1 MPIDYEPDAPSQT
14 VEVLI
19 NVDLLSKAEALE
31 VNLSAVLEKA
41 LAETVALDL
50 ALIVSIRRWSML
62 MRDWYTS

>member
-31 VNLSAVLEKA
+31 VNLSAVLEK
-41 LAETVALDL
+41 
-50 ALIVSIRRWSML
+50 SPG
-62 MRDWYTS
+62 